1 MRCITLIVL
10 IALSG
15 TSARAQSEP
24 PRDTNVVLRV
34 SIVGDQRQFR
44 VGETIPIQ
52 LSFSAAV
59 RDRYQVDMATYGG
72 SGRTEHE
79 HFSVSPSDGAV
90 DPLANRGGSIG
101 GGPTGFKVLSPEPWT
116 IQLNVN
122 EWVRFT
128 RPGEFQLDIVSH
140 RVGVKNPASVMGTS
154 SVTVV
159 ANPITLTIVPATAA
173 WQKATLDGA
182 VAMLNQPAP
191 ARPPVE
197 AYYLSLTQALNTLRF
212 LGSPDAI
219 RELANRL
226 RGSPIG
232 NGDAICVLGLISA
245 PEPAV
250 AREALETALV
260 DPDRAIGSQFLY
272 ALQTVSA
279 DPKARAANGQQDRQR
294 VLEKLVAA
302 LSKKRGDALSIS
314 LTTAVNEAWNGT
326 PLPSSTTDALVQQL
340 IAMFDSLPPEQQS
353 TLLGDRWD
361 KVADRAMLPILR
373 RHAVA
378 FDDRLNPNS
387 PSGQAAL
394 HVGASAL
401 QHWYELDPAGARPAI
416 INEITRPSLRH
427 DARVLGLLP
436 DKTLPEVDSI
446 LAEHFAAS
454 DGFPQ
459 SAYIASLIARYAT
472 DAILPAVLAKLD
484 PLLGKW
490 ACAVQGPIL
499 AYTLR
504 VRPSLARPRI
514 ERALAARG
522 NGFSGCYQQLLS
534 SISDLYYDP
543 ILEDLAVHGLDD
555 PDPRV
560 IGSSATLLGR
570 FGSPRVESVLLQ
582 RYMSWSEKWAG
593 REAELNPALADRGPQ
608 SDEIG
613 VGSYLLEA
621 LTTGKSWLTDGS
633 KLQSLL
639 TLTKGARLRRTLDD
653 DLRIWNSSLLAIT
666 VNQPRGS
673 LPFDAR
679 VAQYKLS
686 SMEALEEK
694 LGQFSVGTRFALT
707 VSGPDSPAGRTRDAG
722 LRTFLSD
729 HGMIVVAAR

>member
-1 MRCITLIVL
+1 MRCITLVVL
-10 IALSG
+10 IALAG
-15 TSARAQSEP
+15 ASARAQSDP
-24 PRDTNVVLRV
+24 PRDTSVVLRV
-34 SIVGDQRQFR
+34 SIAGDQRRFR

-52 LSFSAAV
+52 LSFSTAV
-59 RDRYQVDMATYGG
+59 RDRYQVDMAADGA

-90 DPLANRGGSIG
+90 DPLANLGGSIG
-101 GGPTGFKVLSPEPWT
+101 GGPTEFTFLSPEPWS

-122 EWVRFT
+122 EWLRFT
-128 RPGEFQLDIVSH
+128 RPGEFRLDIVSH
-140 RVGVKNPASVMGTS
+140 RVGVKNPESVTGS
-154 SVTVV
+154 SAVTVV
-159 ANPITLTIVPATAA
+159 ANPITLTIVPPPAA

-182 VAMLNQPAP
+182 VAILNQPAT

-197 AYYLSLTQALNTLRF
+197 AYYRSLTRALNTLRF

-250 AREALETALV
+250 AREALEAALV
-260 DPDRAIGSQFLY
+260 DPDRSISSRFLY

-279 DPKARAANGQQDRQR
+279 DPKDRAASGQQGRQR

-340 IAMFDSLPPEQQS
+340 IARFDSLPAEQQS

-387 PSGQAAL
+387 PSGQTAL
-394 HVGASAL
+394 RVGASAL

-416 INEITRPSLRH
+416 INEITRPSPRYGAH
-427 DARVLGLLP
+427 VLGLLP

-446 LAEHFAAS
+446 LAEHFTAS
-454 DGFPQ
+454 EGVPQ
-459 SAYIASLIARYAT
+459 SAYTASLIARYAT

-484 PLLGKW
+484 PLLGRW
-490 ACAVQGPIL
+490 ACGVQDPIL

-522 NGFSGCYQQLLS
+522 NGFAGCYRQLLS
-534 SISDLYYDP
+534 SVSELYYDP
-543 ILEDLAVHGLDD
+543 ILEDLAVDGLDD

-560 IGSSATLLGR
+560 TWSSATLLSR
-570 FGSPRVESVLLQ
+570 FGSPRAESVLL
-582 RYMSWSEKWAG
+582 RHYMSWSEKWAG
-593 REAELNPALADRGPQ
+593 REAELNPAPADRGPQ
-608 SDEIG
+608 NDEIG

-633 KLQSLL
+633 KLQGLL
-639 TLTKGARLRRTLDD
+639 LVTRGVRLRRTLDD
-653 DLRIWNSSLLAIT
+653 DLRIWNSPPLAIT
-666 VNQPRGS
+666 VNQPLGS
-673 LPFDAR
+673 RPFDAR
-679 VAQYKLS
+679 VAQYKLG
-686 SMEALEEK
+686 SMEALQEK
-694 LGQFSVGTRFALT
+694 LGQFPAGTRFALP
-707 VSGPDSPAGRTRDAG
+707 VSAPDSPAGSPSDAA
-722 LRTFLSD
+722 LRRFLGD
-729 HGMIVVAAR
+729 HGMIVVAAK